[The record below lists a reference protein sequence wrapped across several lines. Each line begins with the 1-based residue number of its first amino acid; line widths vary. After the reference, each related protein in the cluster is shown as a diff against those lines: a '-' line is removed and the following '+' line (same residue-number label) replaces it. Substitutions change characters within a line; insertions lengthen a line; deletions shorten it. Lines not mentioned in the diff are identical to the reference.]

1 MFNLGTTILRYDK
14 LTLIDIFKSR
24 LKFTNYNTFYQ
35 VNLTFNLYVK
45 VENLIINCQDW
56 LMYIKGHLA
65 SLIPLSQKPN
75 LYIIDLIKT

>member
-56 LMYIKGHLA
+56 LMYIKGRLA